1 MRQREAHKLRHVITK
16 LLEYVPEKEKQ
27 DPLYQELAKYH
38 CDTRMHVVRL
48 LAPRVDNE
56 NHTKDIDFSPA
67 ASASVGRPAMPKPTA
82 RSSGKLGLASS
93 ACSTA

>member
-16 LLEYVPEKEKQ
+16 LLEYVPEEEKQ

-48 LAPRVDNE
+48 LARALTMRATPRTSTSRRRHPQRWEAGYAETNRALE
-56 NHTKDIDFSPA
+56 
-67 ASASVGRPAMPKPTA
+67 RQ
-82 RSSGKLGLASS
+82 LGLASS